1 MEQSWNSMHIFPS
14 HGHRKARQSWYELS
28 GFYLLCYRNSNPLQ
42 HSGILPHTWGTPI
55 HSCACKQ
62 IWNAIVFP
70 SYPPHRQISELF
82 TNVSTVPP
90 SAVCGSEASS
100 CLRARLWRN
109 KWGRNAREK
118 GTAQA
123 GAAIHLPCPTRVHC
137 QFIVLGR
144 AGTALKILKE
154 LRMSAASQDVYPT
167 RKAGN
172 SGSGRGKKS
181 LSHCFCRPT
190 SSLAGEM

>member
-1 MEQSWNSMHIFPS
+1 M
-14 HGHRKARQSWYELS
+14 
-28 GFYLLCYRNSNPLQ
+28 
-42 HSGILPHTWGTPI
+42 
-55 HSCACKQ
+55 
-62 IWNAIVFP
+62 
-70 SYPPHRQISELF
+70 
-82 TNVSTVPP
+82 VSTYSATETVTHYSIQAYFHILEVPLSTAVLANRSETQLSFLHTLP
-90 SAVCGSEASS
+90 IARSQNSSQTSAHFHLQQCVAVKPLLA
-100 CLRARLWRN
+100 LRARLWRN

-137 QFIVLGR
+137 QFIVLGK
-144 AGTALKILKE
+144 AGTTLKILKE

-167 RKAGN
+167 GKAGN

-190 SSLAGEM
+190 SSLVGEM